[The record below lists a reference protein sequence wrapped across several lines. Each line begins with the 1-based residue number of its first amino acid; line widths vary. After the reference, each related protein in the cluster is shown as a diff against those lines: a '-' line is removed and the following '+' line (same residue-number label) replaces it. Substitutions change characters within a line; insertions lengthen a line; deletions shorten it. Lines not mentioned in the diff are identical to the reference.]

1 MSQMQ
6 QNEEY
11 GYGRYEGAR
20 QYDDHPP
27 QQQYGGTVDDNF
39 VEAVAQRIVQRMP
52 VGIQG
57 KLATSSNSRPST
69 GQRLALAIVSL
80 SLLVPIGA
88 IVLSIMSSNSGFLSA
103 VIFGVTCAAIVL
115 VNGIF
120 NYS

>member
-11 GYGRYEGAR
+11 GYGQYEGAR

-52 VGIQG
+52 VGVQG
-57 KLATSSNSRPST
+57 KLSTTSNKLSA

-80 SLLVPIGA
+80 CLLVPIGVVCFA
-88 IVLSIMSSNSGFLSA
+88 LGLPAFLGVVA
-103 VIFGVTCAAIVL
+103 FGIAAAAIVL
-115 VNGIF
+115 VNAIF

>member
-27 QQQYGGTVDDNF
+27 QQQYGGAVDDNF
-39 VEAVAQRIVQRMP
+39 VEAVAQRIVQRIP
-52 VGIQG
+52 VGVQG
-57 KLATSSNSRPST
+57 KLVTSSNRPGS

-80 SLLVPIGA
+80 ALLAPLAGI
-88 IVLSIMSSNSGFLSA
+88 
-103 VIFGVTCAAIVL
+103 IFGILHASFLAVVVFGITCAAVVL

>member
-27 QQQYGGTVDDNF
+27 RQHYGGTVDDNF
-39 VEAVAQRIVQRMP
+39 VEAVAQRVVQHMP
-52 VGIQG
+52 IGVQG
-57 KLATSSNSRPST
+57 KLVASSNRVGA
-69 GQRLALAIVSL
+69 GQRLALAIVSIA
-80 SLLVPIGA
+80 LLVPLAGI
-88 IVLSIMSSNSGFLSA
+88 
-103 VIFGVTCAAIVL
+103 IFGILHTDFMAAIVFGIVCAAVVL
-115 VNGIF
+115 VNAIF

>member
-11 GYGRYEGAR
+11 GYGRYEGAH
-20 QYDDHPP
+20 QYDEHPP

-39 VEAVAQRIVQRMP
+39 VEAVAQRVVQRMP
-52 VGIQG
+52 IGAQG
-57 KLATSSNSRPST
+57 KLAVPSNKPSA

-80 SLLVPIGA
+80 SLLVPVGGVCFSTGLPAFLGIIAFA
-88 IVLSIMSSNSGFLSA
+88 I
-103 VIFGVTCAAIVL
+103 AATAMVL

-120 NYS
+120 NYYA

>member
-52 VGIQG
+52 VGAQG
-57 KLATSSNSRPST
+57 KLVGSSNRLAS

-80 SLLVPIGA
+80 GILIPLAGIIFGS
-88 IVLSIMSSNSGFLSA
+88 MQSGFLAA
-103 VIFGVTCAAIVL
+103 VVFGIACAAIVL

>member
-27 QQQYGGTVDDNF
+27 QQQYGRAVDDNF

-52 VGIQG
+52 IGAQG
-57 KLATSSNSRPST
+57 KLVTSSNKPGA

-80 SLLVPIGA
+80 ALLVPIGA
-88 IVLSIMSSNSGFLSA
+88 I
-103 VIFGVTCAAIVL
+103 IFGSMRGDFLAAVVFGVACAAVVL